1 MTLGVKIIDKLTNSI
16 LNENDKGLIFGVL
29 MDDTINIIKQ
39 KMFVG
44 LGIKYYPNLIKLEI
58 KINENYITLDD
69 DNCLLFYYE
78 NYPTE
83 SIIYVTNLI
92 NVINKDKYDNIDLE
106 SYYLYTTV
114 IKQDNNIL
122 NDLFELLVKEF
133 TDLTQENLV
142 NVIKM
147 KIVDFAEK
155 NTNVTLFNQNDLDY
169 FNNDIMYFIQ
179 ALNSELKTTSELY
192 KTEKYMMDFYRKAYD
207 ITDYSGFYETNKDKS
222 PLFTYISIIYNIKG
236 YTEKLVSS
244 ESNKIIK
251 LDKIFNI
258 LELSEKIPF
267 IVYSGDDD
275 NGKKTPKVKIYN
287 KLISELSDTVIKS
300 WVLNEKKKMNQMT
313 YKKIKGLMIKY
324 KLDILKT
331 KKVENLF
338 MTVIINEDGLIIV
351 KLNFVQDDNK
361 TSIEDVTEMVK
372 NGIDDII
379 NIINKLDG
387 IYYNSERLM
396 FTKDSKVSINSIN
409 VVLGTNVLINKN
421 KFRGM
426 LTKYG
431 ISNMFE
437 LKESKDET
445 KLSMYYKN
453 FGKRETD
460 DIDSE
465 KKGITVTIQTNDFK
479 LNSSIISIYSGYSIN
494 QITTIVNEISIIHE
508 LIKDQVVKSKS
519 ILEDDE
525 IEEQKEIKEKS
536 NIKKLKES
544 IKTSSTKCQKQKQ
557 PREINEN
564 DSKEFLEKNKKSTI
578 LYEGR
583 TFICPNND
591 YPYPGFT
598 TDNILCC
605 FKKEGRGI
613 KRNLEKP
620 YILET
625 IVQPSNFI
633 ITVSETEN
641 NIEKK
646 FDTYVIKVISDINEE
661 LGFTNIRGDSPYFYI
676 SNKSDF
682 PLIHI
687 HNEDLIKQIED
698 NEKNAPDGSSMWLN
712 SVQLS
717 QLLTKPNKST
727 CVNQPN
733 LDIKNESNNGNI
745 NAPCKHHSE
754 NNIFGYNINAY
765 PCCFDNKRN
774 IYNPIKI
781 KERNPTKMHILTTD
795 KPAAKQHLGYLQ
807 PGLKELFEIINT
819 NKSSEFY
826 RWGVNQNNLSFFNCV
841 LEGIEYKIG
850 DLSIENTTELRRILI
865 NYLEKTPEDFN
876 KLNSGNIV
884 SKYIS
889 LENYINAIRDNVNI
903 IYWVDVVDLIQRALS
918 FNILVIDI
926 PVLES
931 DSDKYNYNNTKIICN
946 LSMKYDYTKPFMI
959 FIKKKKTFEIVVEIE
974 KAPLLIRFIFDYHK
988 SNIIK
993 FFLKYY
999 KSSCVKEDLYPDTFN
1014 YQISYEISYI
1024 INILKGTKHEILCQ
1038 LVNTFNKVNFVVT
1051 KTGVIIPV
1059 KETGILD
1066 FPFVSFDKFIEKD
1079 KTIDIIRYKKELD
1092 SVNQILPTDKK
1103 MSILGITTKTDDT
1116 GKYYTGILTNF
1127 GQIIPIKNTK
1137 VDDSI
1142 LQNLELDFSYYP
1154 DVDKYISNKENIN
1167 NLEVEWNNELNNKK
1181 DYIFEIKKL
1190 LGKNITESDRN
1201 EIINIIKNVK
1211 LSKIKKIN
1219 KIKNIFNEYLK
1230 GTEYNNVDFILS
1242 HVSNEVIND
1251 NIQNLLLNNLVTS
1264 EIYNPKEVIK
1274 RDNESILLNI
1284 NDIKKWIN
1292 KFSIVE

>member
-1 MTLGVKIIDKLTNSI
+1 MTLGFKIIDKLTNII

-29 MDDTINIIKQ
+29 MDDTINIIKH

-44 LGIKYYPNLIKLEI
+44 LGIMYYPNLIKLEI
-58 KINENYITLDD
+58 KVNDNYITLDD

-78 NYPTE
+78 NYPNE
-83 SIIYVTNLI
+83 SIIYVTNLFSII
-92 NVINKDKYDNIDLE
+92 NQNEYGNISLE
-106 SYYLYTTV
+106 PYYLYTTV

-122 NDLFELLVKEF
+122 NELFELLVRDF
-133 TDLTQENLV
+133 TDLTQENLI

-147 KIVDFAEK
+147 KIVDFSDK
-155 NTNVTLFNQNDLDY
+155 NSNVTLFNQTDLDY
-169 FNNDIMYFIQ
+169 FNKDIIYFIQ

-192 KTEKYMMDFYRKAYD
+192 KTEKYMMEFYKKAYD
-207 ITDYSGFYETNKDKS
+207 ITDYSQFYETNIDKS
-222 PLFTYISIIYNIKG
+222 PLFTYISIVYNIKG
-236 YTEKLVSS
+236 YEKHLVSS
-244 ESNKIIK
+244 ETNKIIK

-275 NGKKTPKVKIYN
+275 SGKKTPKVKIYN
-287 KLISELSDTVIKS
+287 KLISDISDTVIKS

-331 KKVENLF
+331 KKIENLF

-351 KLNFVQDDNK
+351 KLNFIQDDNK
-361 TSIEDVTEMVK
+361 TSVEDITEMVK
-372 NGIDDII
+372 KGVDDII
-379 NIINKLDG
+379 NTINKLDG

-396 FTKDSKVSINSIN
+396 LTKDSKVNINSIN
-409 VVLGTNVLINKN
+409 VVLNTNTLINKN

-426 LTKYG
+426 LSKYG
-431 ISNMFE
+431 ISNIFE

-453 FGKRETD
+453 FGKRETED
-460 DIDSE
+460 DYD
-465 KKGITVTIQTNDFK
+465 KKGITVTIQNNEFK
-479 LNSSIISIYSGYSIN
+479 LNSSIINIYSGYSIN
-494 QITTIVNEISIIHE
+494 QIIAIVNEISIICA
-508 LIKDQVVKSKS
+508 LIKDQVIKSTS
-519 ILEDDE
+519 ILEE
-525 IEEQKEIKEKS
+525 EVEEQKEIKEKS

-557 PREINEN
+557 PREINES
-564 DSKEFLEKNKKSTI
+564 DSKEFIEKNKKSTI
-578 LYEGR
+578 LYEGKN
-583 TFICPNND
+583 FICPNKE

-605 FKKEGRGI
+605 FKKEGRRI
-613 KRNLEKP
+613 KQNLENP

-633 ITVSETEN
+633 ITVSETDAK

-661 LGFTNIRGDSPYFYI
+661 LGFTNVEGDSPYFYI
-676 SNKSDF
+676 SNKSEF
-682 PLIHI
+682 PLVHI
-687 HNEDLIKQIED
+687 HNKELINKIED
-698 NEKNAPDGSSMWLN
+698 NENNAPDGTSMWLN
-712 SVQLS
+712 PVQLS

-733 LDIKNESNNGNI
+733 LDIKNDSSI

-774 IYNPIKI
+774 IYNPIKS
-781 KERNPTKMHILTTD
+781 KEKNPTKMHILTTD

-819 NKSSEFY
+819 NKNSKFY
-826 RWGVNQNNLSFFNCV
+826 RWGVNQNNLAFFNCV

-850 DLSIENTTELRRILI
+850 NISIENTTELRRVLI
-865 NYLEKTPEDFN
+865 NYLEKSPEDFN
-876 KLNSGNIV
+876 KLSGGNII

-889 LENYINAIRDNVNI
+889 LKNYINAIRDNINVI
-903 IYWVDVVDLIQRALS
+903 HWVDVIDLMQRALS

-926 PVLES
+926 PDLDS
-931 DSDKYNYNNTKIICN
+931 DSDNKYNYKNTKIVCN
-946 LSMKYDYTKPFMI
+946 LSIKYDNTKPFMI
-959 FIKKKKTFEIVVEIE
+959 FIKKKKTFEIIVEIE
-974 KAPLLIRFIFDYHK
+974 KDPLIIKFALDYDK

-999 KSSCVKEDLYPDTFN
+999 KTSCVKQDVYPDTFN
-1014 YQISYEISYI
+1014 YETSYDIYKI
-1024 INILKGTKHEILCQ
+1024 IDLLNGTKHEILCQ
-1038 LVNTFNKVNFVVT
+1038 LVNSFNKVNLIVT
-1051 KTGVIIPV
+1051 KTGLIIPV

-1079 KTIDIIRYKKELD
+1079 KLIDIIRYKKELH
-1092 SVNQILPTDKK
+1092 SINQILPTDKQMK
-1103 MSILGITTKTDDT
+1103 IIGITTKTDDT

-1137 VDDSI
+1137 VDDN
-1142 LQNLELDFSYYP
+1142 LQNLETEFPYYS
-1154 DVDKYISNKENIN
+1154 DVDKYISNKENSS
-1167 NLEVEWNNELNNKK
+1167 NLEVEWNNKINNKK
-1181 DYIFEIKKL
+1181 DYIFEIKKH
-1190 LGKNITESDRN
+1190 LGKEISENDKN
-1201 EIINIIKNVK
+1201 EIMSIIKNTK
-1211 LSKIKKIN
+1211 MSKIKKIT
-1219 KIKNIFNEYLK
+1219 KINSIFNEYLK
-1230 GTEYNNVDFILS
+1230 GTEYRDLDFILS
-1242 HVSNEVIND
+1242 HISNEVIND

-1264 EIYNPKEVIK
+1264 EIYNPNEVIK
-1274 RDNESILLNI
+1274 RDNESILLNV
-1284 NDIKKWIN
+1284 NDIRKWIT
-1292 KFSIVE
+1292 KFAIVE